1 MLPISLVDQLARTRM
16 PTPSTTSSQPSTSRM
31 DQSQPPTIATQET
44 PVSSLP
50 VEESQTR
57 IDQLGLVQSTL
68 QEAPSPSLVTG
79 IAILIAQMQSLEI
92 HPDFTLSISIGIGSY
107 RRTAEFHNGA
117 WRGHDLAHHF
127 DDHRSHLRYGEPNTL
142 PWSSNDVFKRT

>member
-1 MLPISLVDQLARTRM
+1 
-16 PTPSTTSSQPSTSRM
+16 M
-31 DQSQPPTIATQET
+31 DQSQPPTIATQEA

-57 IDQLGLVQSTL
+57 IDQLVLVQSTL
-68 QEAPSPSLVTG
+68 QETPSPSLVTG
-79 IAILIAQMQSLEI
+79 MAILIAQMQSLEI

-117 WRGHDLAHHF
+117 WQGHDLTHHF
-127 DDHRSHLRYGEPNTL
+127 EDHRSHLRYGEPNR
-142 PWSSNDVFKRT
+142 PPM